1 MTKYKFSLNLF
12 YTFAVIAYVSL
23 GSTFGQSKNLI
34 DFSLRNIDGKIV
46 SLKNYKSAKGFIVVF
61 VSNHCPFAKL
71 YTQRFNQLNE
81 KYKKLG
87 IPLIAVSST
96 DTVMYKE
103 DTYVNMVRKG
113 KTEKINFPFLYD
125 GNQEVAKLFHAQ
137 KTPHAFVI
145 WKEGEEWVIKYN
157 GAIDDN
163 GAEIEKVEK
172 KYVANAVDALLS
184 GKPVEVKEVKSIGC
198 RIIFRK

>member
-125 GNQEVAKLFHAQ
+125 GEQTVAKLFHAQ